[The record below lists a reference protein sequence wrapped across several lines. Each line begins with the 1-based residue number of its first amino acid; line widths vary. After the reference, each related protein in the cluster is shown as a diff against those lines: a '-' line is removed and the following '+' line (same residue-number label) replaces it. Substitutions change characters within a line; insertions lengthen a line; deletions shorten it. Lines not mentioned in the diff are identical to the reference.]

1 MGLTAT
7 RIIGRPRTDITD
19 ELVCDYDVMKAKL
32 SAMSDENKRKLGLSL
47 VRPKSEIQLKALEL
61 INVKLM
67 VDQFYI
73 NFRKPKEVP
82 VKLILTD
89 PPGDW
94 GRIRRRIAARIGKIL
109 FHGLHAA
116 LQIGSTLVD
125 WGSQSLTY
133 PRDVS
138 SSAAIIAIEIG
149 VLRVDDA
156 ETCCHKLCTLMA
168 KWNVWETYN
177 LKTRN
182 CQHFVD
188 EALLNLNLPLPT
200 NGVIAQVLRRIRQG
214 KCDKEVPDLASID
227 PSYASETPF
236 ESHVQLDSYVLKLL
250 ERLYPDT
257 NSNLDHAMALFK
269 REHQDLH
276 DLLKGFDRAFRLIG
290 DPCLCSAHDQSVEL
304 CPFPYTERLV
314 VHPLPPPPIRQS
326 KASDSEERLNV

>member
-200 NGVIAQVLRRIRQG
+200 NGVIGFLSLVSLPIFCFTSTHLLLLLNSTSVAEDKTGKVRQRSPG
-214 KCDKEVPDLASID
+214 S
-227 PSYASETPF
+227 
-236 ESHVQLDSYVLKLL
+236 
-250 ERLYPDT
+250 R
-257 NSNLDHAMALFK
+257 
-269 REHQDLH
+269 
-276 DLLKGFDRAFRLIG
+276 FDRPQLRFRNAVRVPRATG
-290 DPCLCSAHDQSVEL
+290 QLCPQATGEAVSRHQLEPRPRHGSVQTRTPRPSRSVEG
-304 CPFPYTERLV
+304 
-314 VHPLPPPPIRQS
+314 IRQS
-326 KASDSEERLNV
+326 VQTDR